1 MSDNNSDQ
9 QSFAIPALPKKPQ
22 QVPAQQQEE
31 ENKPTGPPP
40 IPKLNYEKPSW
51 GGVASFAYRLEVLK
65 NGQSIETIE
74 GPKKDFVTIGRL
86 PVCDILMGHPVSF
99 SFSIILDSHIRLT
112 RFFLIT
118 IKSVS
123 RYQAVIQFDQ
133 DGDAYLY
140 DMDSAHGTKL
150 NKKSIPG
157 REYMPLKPG
166 DQIRFGES
174 TRLCIF
180 DSEKPYDPE
189 AENEERRQIALRQR
203 IAKERGE
210 KGAEVDSSRSEGISW

>member
-1 MSDNNSDQ
+1 
-9 QSFAIPALPKKPQ
+9 
-22 QVPAQQQEE
+22 
-31 ENKPTGPPP
+31 
-40 IPKLNYEKPSW
+40 
-51 GGVASFAYRLEVLK
+51 
-65 NGQSIETIE
+65 
-74 GPKKDFVTIGRL
+74 
-86 PVCDILMGHPVSF
+86 
-99 SFSIILDSHIRLT
+99 
-112 RFFLIT
+112 
-118 IKSVS
+118 
-123 RYQAVIQFDQ
+123 
-133 DGDAYLY
+133 
-140 DMDSAHGTKL
+140 MDSAHGTKL